1 MDHLDQVKEL
11 WNYCFDDGP
20 EFTNWFFLNRYSHTN
35 TLAVYNNQNK
45 IESALQLLPYN
56 IYLHGKVHPISYIV
70 GVSTW
75 PEYRG
80 RGHARNLL
88 HKALDSLREKGEFI
102 SILLPFNYNFY
113 RRYGWEI
120 CYDYIEYNIEL
131 DNILL
136 DMDRQ
141 LVGHI
146 RKVRLEDDLQ
156 LLDLCYTQFMSN
168 YNGYIVRSKADW
180 KRVFDDLRIY
190 GGDGYILQYGDD
202 VGYILFTYGDDKI
215 NIRELQYTH
224 TSIKYALLCFVSM
237 YRKESDIKW
246 MAPLDDI
253 TYLDMLDSRNTMHRQ
268 PYVMGRIVDIQK
280 ALASISLPT
289 TQDIKFKMKVDDKFY
304 TYNDGTY
311 LIENKSGTLKITPIY
326 DKNPHIKLDINT
338 LTQLFWGY
346 LTVDIAVRE
355 GNIIYSDTRF
365 VDMLKAVFTEST
377 TMIYEDY

>member
-1 MDHLDQVKEL
+1 ME
-11 WNYCFDDGP
+11 
-20 EFTNWFFLNRYSHTN
+20 
-35 TLAVYNNQNK
+35 
-45 IESALQLLPYN
+45 
-56 IYLHGKVHPISYIV
+56 
-70 GVSTW
+70 
-75 PEYRG
+75 
-80 RGHARNLL
+80 
-88 HKALDSLREKGEFI
+88 
-102 SILLPFNYNFY
+102 
-113 RRYGWEI
+113 
-120 CYDYIEYNIEL
+120 
-131 DNILL
+131 
-136 DMDRQ
+136 
-141 LVGHI
+141 
-146 RKVRLEDDLQ
+146 
-156 LLDLCYTQFMSN
+156 
-168 YNGYIVRSKADW
+168 
-180 KRVFDDLRIY
+180 RVFDDLRIY